1 VRLRRDAKVE
11 LLRKVPLFSRCSKN
25 ELRRIAAIGDEL
37 ELPEGRELTRE
48 GDRGR
53 EFFVVLAGGAEVRR
67 KGRRVNTLGPGDFLG
82 EIALLTQSPR
92 TATVTAS
99 SPVDVLVIT
108 GREFRTL
115 LRDSPEI
122 QRKVLGALAERLAP
136 DTL

>member
-11 LLRKVPLFSRCSKN
+11 LLRKVPLFGRCSKS
-25 ELRRIAAIGDEL
+25 ELRRIASIGDEL

-53 EFFVVLAGGAEVRR
+53 EFFVLLEGAAEVRR

-99 SPVDVLVIT
+99 TPVDVLVIT

-122 QRKVLGALAERLAP
+122 QRKVLAALAERLAP
-136 DTL
+136 ETL